1 MKDFKGVYHDIT
13 DTVKTYEFGA
23 HFKYEELFDRL
34 NKLKNEENKDNTFE
48 ENKRYQIQTENIIEP
63 NEHVKK
69 RKKYR
74 LETFADKDNSKY
86 LNFISKIKNEK
97 NDDYKVSIIQEEDK
111 DFPKQKRKKIK
122 LLTHSYDKVK
132 LPYIN
137 NNNSNHDISL
147 KNNLLKLNN
156 KLTESNA
163 EKNQNMNIK
172 RNSLNI
178 SSDKFLALKNNRKH
192 FPKIN
197 SLYLNNIVQQATE
210 NNLSKEDENQNI
222 LREDENLKIKLKY
235 IRKKERLKSIFEK
248 EKQIKNN
255 NFNLF
260 LGEKNNYSRI
270 KNIVNNDEISYQI
283 YNLKKKLLG
292 NSNRIKKKF

>member
-1 MKDFKGVYHDIT
+1 MLIK
-13 DTVKTYEFGA
+13 
-23 HFKYEELFDRL
+23 
-34 NKLKNEENKDNTFE
+34 
-48 ENKRYQIQTENIIEP
+48 IIR
-63 NEHVKK
+63 N
-69 RKKYR
+69 
-74 LETFADKDNSKY
+74 N

-137 NNNSNHDISL
+137 TNNSNHDISL

-222 LREDENLKIKLKY
+222 LREDENLKIKSKY

-260 LGEKNNYSRI
+260 LGEKNNYSSI
-270 KNIVNNDEISYQI
+270 KNIVNNDEMSYQI

-292 NSNRIKKKF
+292 NSIRITK

>member
-1 MKDFKGVYHDIT
+1 MKNFKGVYHDIK

-34 NKLKNEENKDNTFE
+34 NKLKIEENKDNTFE

-97 NDDYKVSIIQEEDK
+97 NDDYKVSIIQEENN

-137 NNNSNHDISL
+137 TNNSNHDISL

-197 SLYLNNIVQQATE
+197 SLYLNNIVQQVTE

-222 LREDENLKIKLKY
+222 LREDENLKIKSKY

-255 NFNLF
+255 NYNLF
-260 LGEKNNYSRI
+260 LGEKNNYSSI
-270 KNIVNNDEISYQI
+270 KNIVNNDEMSYQI

-292 NSNRIKKKF
+292 NSIRITK

>member
-1 MKDFKGVYHDIT
+1 MKNFKGVYHDIT
-13 DTVKTYEFGA
+13 DKVKTYEFGA

-34 NKLKNEENKDNTFE
+34 NKLKNEENKNNTFE
-48 ENKRYQIQTENIIEP
+48 ENKRYQIPTENIIEP

-137 NNNSNHDISL
+137 TNNSNHDISL

-197 SLYLNNIVQQATE
+197 SLYLNNIVQQAKE

-260 LGEKNNYSRI
+260 LGEKNNYSSI
-270 KNIVNNDEISYQI
+270 KNIVNNDEMSYQI

-292 NSNRIKKKF
+292 NSIRITK